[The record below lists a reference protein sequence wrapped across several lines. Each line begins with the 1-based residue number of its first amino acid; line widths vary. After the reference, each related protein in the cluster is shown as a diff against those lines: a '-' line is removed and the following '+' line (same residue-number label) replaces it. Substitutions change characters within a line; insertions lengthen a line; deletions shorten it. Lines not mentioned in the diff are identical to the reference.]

1 MCIRAVAGRMRLGLR
16 TKVQMRDPYQVLGVA
31 RSASAGEVKKA
42 FRRLA
47 KKHHPDQNKNDPK
60 AQAKFAEVNT
70 AYEILGDEK
79 KRAEF
84 DRGEIDA
91 EGKPRHPGFDGFPGG
106 FRRSGAGGPGQSE
119 HFEFHF
125 GGGNPFGRGGRAG
138 TTNIDPSDFLADLF
152 GGFGAGGAGARAQGR
167 TQPPPRGSDVAATVE
182 VPLGDAVK
190 GGRVVV
196 SLPTGKRLE
205 VAIPAGIEEGQQVRL
220 KGQGEPSILG
230 GPAGDAIITVHIGRH
245 PQLRVDGRDLRL
257 DLPITLYE
265 AVLGGKV
272 EAPTLEGHVELT
284 IPPHSNGG
292 RTLRLRGKGLPANA
306 GKPAGDLLVSL
317 RIVLPDGADPDIEA
331 LAQGL
336 RSEKPYDPR
345 KGG

>member
-1 MCIRAVAGRMRLGLR
+1 
-16 TKVQMRDPYQVLGVA
+16 MRDPYEVLGVA
-31 RSASAGEVKKA
+31 KSASAGEVKKA

-60 AQAKFAEVNT
+60 AQSKFAEVNT

-79 KRAEF
+79 KRAGF

-106 FRRSGAGGPGQSE
+106 FRRSGAGPGQGE

-125 GGGNPFGRGGRAG
+125 GGGNPFGRGGRAN

-152 GGFGAGGAGARAQGR
+152 GGLGGGTGARSQTRSSA
-167 TQPPPRGSDVAATVE
+167 PARGPDVAANVE
-182 VPLGDAVK
+182 VPLTDAVK
-190 GGRVVV
+190 GGRVLVG
-196 SLPTGKRLE
+196 LPNGKRLE
-205 VAIPAGIEEGQQVRL
+205 VAIPAGIEEGQQIRL
-220 KGQGEPSILG
+220 KGQGEPGALG
-230 GPAGDAIITVHIGRH
+230 GQPGDAIVTVHIGKH

-257 DLPITLYE
+257 DLPITLYD

-272 EAPTLEGHVELT
+272 EAPTLDGHVELT
-284 IPPHSNGG
+284 IPKQSNGG
-292 RTLRLRGKGLPANA
+292 RTLRLRGKGLPSGG

-317 RIVLPDGADPDIEA
+317 RVVLPDTDTELER
-331 LAQGL
+331 LAERL
-336 RSEKPYDPR
+336 RAEKPYDPR
-345 KGG
+345 KAS

>member
-1 MCIRAVAGRMRLGLR
+1 
-16 TKVQMRDPYQVLGVA
+16 MRDPYEVLGLA
-31 RSASAGEVKKA
+31 KSASAGEVKKA

-47 KKHHPDQNKNDPK
+47 KKHHPDQNKSDPK

-106 FRRSGAGGPGQSE
+106 FRRSGAGPGQSE

-125 GGGNPFGRGGRAG
+125 GGGNPFGRAGRAN
-138 TTNIDPSDFLADLF
+138 TTNIDPSDFLSDLF
-152 GGFGAGGAGARAQGR
+152 GGFGAGGVGGRSQARSSA
-167 TQPPPRGSDVAATVE
+167 PPRGSDIAATVE
-182 VPLGDAVK
+182 VPLVHAVK
-190 GGRVVV
+190 GGKVVV
-196 SLPTGKRLE
+196 SLPSGKRLE
-205 VAIPAGIEEGQQVRL
+205 VAVPAGIEEGKQIRL

-230 GPAGDAIITVHIGRH
+230 GQAGDAIVTVHIGKH

-257 DLPITLYE
+257 ELPITLYE

-272 EAPTLEGHVELT
+272 DAPTLDGHVELT
-284 IPPHSNGG
+284 VPRHSNGG
-292 RTLRLRGKGLPANA
+292 RTLRLRGKGLPASG

-317 RIVLPDGADPDIEA
+317 RIVLPDGADAELEA
-331 LAQGL
+331 VAQRL
-336 RSEKPYDPR
+336 RAEKPYDPR
-345 KGG
+345 KAG

>member
-1 MCIRAVAGRMRLGLR
+1 
-16 TKVQMRDPYQVLGVA
+16 MRDPYDVLGVA
-31 RSASAGEVKKA
+31 KSASAGEVKKA

-60 AQAKFAEVNT
+60 AQARFAEVNT

-91 EGKPRHPGFDGFPGG
+91 EGKPRHSGFDGFPGG
-106 FRRSGAGGPGQSE
+106 FRRSGGGSGPSE

-125 GGGNPFGRGGRAG
+125 GGGNPFGRAGRSNTAG
-138 TTNIDPSDFLADLF
+138 IDPADFLSDLF
-152 GGFGAGGAGARAQGR
+152 GSGFGGVGASTRAQPR
-167 TQPPPRGSDVAATVE
+167 TGEPPRGPDVAASVE
-182 VPLGDAVK
+182 VPLAVAVK

-196 SLPTGKRLE
+196 SLPSGKRLE
-205 VAIPAGIEEGQQVRL
+205 VAIAAGLEDGQQIRL
-220 KGQGEPSILG
+220 KGQGEPSISG
-230 GPAGDAIITVHIGRH
+230 GAAGDAIVTVYIGRH

-272 EAPTLEGHVELT
+272 EAPTLEGQVELT
-284 IPPHSNGG
+284 VPRHSNGG

-306 GKPAGDLLVSL
+306 GKPAGDLLVTL
-317 RIVLPDGADPDIEA
+317 RIVLPDGEDSELEA
-331 LAQGL
+331 LAERL
-336 RSEKPYDPR
+336 YRENPYNPR
-345 KGG
+345 KVG

>member
-1 MCIRAVAGRMRLGLR
+1 
-16 TKVQMRDPYQVLGVA
+16 MRDPYEVLGVA
-31 RSASAGEVKKA
+31 KSASAGEVKKA

-106 FRRSGAGGPGQSE
+106 FRRSGGGSGQSE

-125 GGGNPFGRGGRAG
+125 GGGGNPFGRGGRSNTAG
-138 TTNIDPSDFLADLF
+138 IDPSDFLADLF
-152 GGFGAGGAGARAQGR
+152 GGFGGAGAGARSQTRTAQP
-167 TQPPPRGSDVAATVE
+167 QRGSDVAATVE
-182 VPLGDAVK
+182 VPLIDAVR
-190 GGRVVV
+190 GGKVVV
-196 SLPTGKRLE
+196 SLPSGKRLE
-205 VAIPAGIEEGQQVRL
+205 VAIPPGIEEGQQIRL
-220 KGQGEPSILG
+220 KGQGEASVVG
-230 GPAGDAIITVHIGRH
+230 GPPGDAIVTVHIGKH

-284 IPPHSNGG
+284 IPKHSNGG
-292 RTLRLRGKGLPANA
+292 RTLRLRGKGLPAA
-306 GKPAGDLLVSL
+306 GGRPAGDLLVSL
-317 RIVLPDGADPDIEA
+317 RVVLPDGADADLER
-331 LAQGL
+331 LAERL
-336 RSEKPYDPR
+336 REQEPYDPR
-345 KGG
+345 KAG

>member
-1 MCIRAVAGRMRLGLR
+1 
-16 TKVQMRDPYQVLGVA
+16 MRDPYEVLGVA
-31 RSASAGEVKKA
+31 KSASAGEVKKA

-106 FRRSGAGGPGQSE
+106 FRRSSGGPGQAE

-125 GGGNPFGRGGRAG
+125 GGGNPFGRGGR
-138 TTNIDPSDFLADLF
+138 TRTSNIDPSDFLADLF
-152 GGFGAGGAGARAQGR
+152 GGFGGGAGAGAGTRSQGR
-167 TQPPPRGSDVAATVE
+167 AGAPPRGSDVATTVE
-182 VPLGDAVK
+182 VPLVDAVK
-190 GGRVVV
+190 GGKVVV
-196 SLPTGKRLE
+196 SLPSGKRLE
-205 VAIPAGIEEGQQVRL
+205 VAIPAGIEDGQQIRL

-230 GPAGDAIITVHIGRH
+230 GQPGDAIVTVHIGKH

-257 DLPITLYE
+257 DLPVTLYE
-265 AVLGGKV
+265 AVLGAKV
-272 EAPTLEGHVELT
+272 EAPTLDGNVELT

-292 RTLRLRGKGLPANA
+292 RTLRLRGKGLPAGG

-317 RIVLPDGADPDIEA
+317 RIVLPDHGGGGGGGGEIEK
-331 LAQGL
+331 LAQRL
-336 RSEKPYDPR
+336 RSEAPYDPR
-345 KGG
+345 KS

>member
-1 MCIRAVAGRMRLGLR
+1 
-16 TKVQMRDPYQVLGVA
+16 MRDPYEVLGVA
-31 RSASAGEVKKA
+31 KSASAGEVKKA

-106 FRRSGAGGPGQSE
+106 FRRSGAAPGQSE

-125 GGGNPFGRGGRAG
+125 GGGNPFGRGGRAN
-138 TTNIDPSDFLADLF
+138 TASIDPSDFLADLF
-152 GGFGAGGAGARAQGR
+152 GGFGGAGARSQTRSSA
-167 TQPPPRGSDVAATVE
+167 PSRGGDVAANVE
-182 VPLGDAVK
+182 VPLADAVK

-196 SLPTGKRLE
+196 SLPSGKRLE
-205 VAIPAGIEEGQQVRL
+205 VAIPAGMEEGQQIRL
-220 KGQGEPSILG
+220 KGQGEAGALG
-230 GPAGDAIITVHIGRH
+230 GQPGDAIVTVHIGKH

-284 IPPHSNGG
+284 IPKHSNGG
-292 RTLRLRGKGLPANA
+292 RTLRLRGKGLPAA
-306 GKPAGDLLVSL
+306 GGRPAGDLLVSL
-317 RIVLPDGADPDIEA
+317 RVVLPDGADADLER
-331 LAQGL
+331 LAERL
-336 RSEKPYDPR
+336 REQEPYDPR
-345 KGG
+345 KAG

>member
-1 MCIRAVAGRMRLGLR
+1 MCIRAVAGRTRLGLR
-16 TKVQMRDPYQVLGVA
+16 TKRKMRDPYEVLGVA
-31 RSASAGEVKKA
+31 KSASAGEVKKA

-106 FRRSGAGGPGQSE
+106 FRRSSGGPGQGE

-125 GGGNPFGRGGRAG
+125 GGPFGRGGR
-138 TTNIDPSDFLADLF
+138 TSTSNIDPSDFLADLF
-152 GGFGAGGAGARAQGR
+152 GGFGGGAGAGTRSQG
-167 TQPPPRGSDVAATVE
+167 PAPPRGSDVAATVE
-182 VPLGDAVK
+182 VPLVDAVK
-190 GGRVVV
+190 GGKVVV
-196 SLPTGKRLE
+196 SLPSGKRLE
-205 VAIPAGIEEGQQVRL
+205 VAIPAGIEDGQQIRL

-230 GPAGDAIITVHIGRH
+230 GQPGDAIVTVHIGKH

-257 DLPITLYE
+257 DLPVTLYE
-265 AVLGGKV
+265 AVLGAKV
-272 EAPTLEGHVELT
+272 EAPTLDGHVELT
-284 IPPHSNGG
+284 IPPRSNGG
-292 RTLRLRGKGLPANA
+292 RTLRLRGKGLPAGG

-317 RIVLPDGADPDIEA
+317 RIVLPDDGGGGGEIEK
-331 LAQGL
+331 LAQRL
-336 RSEKPYDPR
+336 RSEVPYDPR
-345 KGG
+345 KS

>member
-1 MCIRAVAGRMRLGLR
+1 
-16 TKVQMRDPYQVLGVA
+16 MRDPYEVLGVA
-31 RSASAGEVKKA
+31 KSASAGEVKKA

-79 KRAEF
+79 KRGEF

-91 EGKPRHPGFDGFPGG
+91 EGKPRHPGLDGFPGG
-106 FRRSGAGGPGQSE
+106 FRRSSGGPGQSE

-125 GGGNPFGRGGRAG
+125 GGGGGNPFGRGGRAG
-138 TTNIDPSDFLADLF
+138 AGIDPSDFLADLF
-152 GGFGAGGAGARAQGR
+152 GGLGGAGAGARSQTR
-167 TQPPPRGSDVAATVE
+167 TNAPPRGSDVAATVE
-182 VPLGDAVK
+182 VPLTDAVK

-196 SLPTGKRLE
+196 SLPSGKRLE
-205 VAIPAGIEEGQQVRL
+205 VAIPAGIEEGQQIRL
-220 KGQGEPSILG
+220 KGQGEPSSFG
-230 GPAGDAIITVHIGRH
+230 GQAGDAIVTLHIGKH

-272 EAPTLEGHVELT
+272 EAPTLDGNVELT
-284 IPPHSNGG
+284 IPRHSNGG
-292 RTLRLRGKGLPANA
+292 RTLRLRGKGLPAGG
-306 GKPAGDLLVSL
+306 GKPAGDLLVAL
-317 RIVLPDGADPDIEA
+317 RIVLPEGDTPELVA
-331 LAQGL
+331 LAERL
-336 RSEKPYDPR
+336 RNEKPYDPR
-345 KGG
+345 K

>member
-1 MCIRAVAGRMRLGLR
+1 
-16 TKVQMRDPYQVLGVA
+16 MRDPYDVLGVA
-31 RSASAGEVKKA
+31 KAASAGEVKKA

-106 FRRSGAGGPGQSE
+106 FRRGGGPGQAE

-125 GGGNPFGRGGRAG
+125 GGGNPFGRGGRG
-138 TTNIDPSDFLADLF
+138 NTSNIDPSDFLADLF
-152 GGFGAGGAGARAQGR
+152 GGLGGGAPGARSQTR
-167 TQPPPRGSDVAATVE
+167 TGAPPRGADVAANVE
-182 VPLGDAVK
+182 VRLVDAVK

-196 SLPTGKRLE
+196 GLPSGKRLE
-205 VAIPAGIEEGQQVRL
+205 VAIPAGIEEGQQIRL
-220 KGQGEPSILG
+220 KGQGEPSVIG
-230 GPAGDAIITVHIGRH
+230 GPAGDAIVTVHIGKH
-245 PQLRVDGRDLRL
+245 PQLRVEGRDLRL

-272 EAPTLEGHVELT
+272 EAQTLDGQVELT
-284 IPPHSNGG
+284 IPRHSNGG
-292 RTLRLRGKGLPANA
+292 RTLRLRGKGLPAGG

-317 RIVLPDGADPDIEA
+317 RIILPEGADPEIQA
-331 LAQGL
+331 LAERLQ
-336 RSEKPYDPR
+336 REKPYDPR
-345 KGG
+345 RPG

>member
-1 MCIRAVAGRMRLGLR
+1 
-16 TKVQMRDPYQVLGVA
+16 MRDPYEVLGVA

-91 EGKPRHPGFDGFPGG
+91 EGKPRHPAFDGSPGG
-106 FRRSGAGGPGQSE
+106 FRRSGGGPGQPE

-125 GGGNPFGRGGRAG
+125 GGGNPFGRGGRPG

-152 GGFGAGGAGARAQGR
+152 GGFGAGGAGARSQGR
-167 TQPPPRGSDVAATVE
+167 TQAPPRGSDSAATVE
-182 VPLGDAVK
+182 VPLVDAVK

-196 SLPTGKRLE
+196 SLPSGKRLE
-205 VAIPAGIEEGQQVRL
+205 VAIPAGIEEGQQIRL
-220 KGQGEPSILG
+220 KGQGEPSLLG
-230 GPAGDAIITVHIGRH
+230 GQAGDAIVTVHIGKH
-245 PQLRVDGRDLRL
+245 PQLRADGRDLRL
-257 DLPITLYE
+257 DLPITLYD

-272 EAPTLEGHVELT
+272 EAPTLDGHVELT
-284 IPPHSNGG
+284 IPRHSNGG
-292 RTLRLRGKGLPANA
+292 RTLRLRGKGLPAGG
-306 GKPAGDLLVSL
+306 GKPAGDLLISL
-317 RIVLPDGADPDIEA
+317 RIVLPEDADAELES
-331 LAQGL
+331 LAQRL

-345 KGG
+345 KAS

>member
-1 MCIRAVAGRMRLGLR
+1 
-16 TKVQMRDPYQVLGVA
+16 MRDPYDVLGVA
-31 RSASAGEVKKA
+31 KSASAGEVKKA

-106 FRRSGAGGPGQSE
+106 FRRSGGGAGQSE

-125 GGGNPFGRGGRAG
+125 GGGNPFGRGGRAN
-138 TTNIDPSDFLADLF
+138 TANIDPSDFLADLF
-152 GGFGAGGAGARAQGR
+152 GGLGGGAGARAQTRAGA
-167 TQPPPRGSDVAATVE
+167 TPRGSDVTVTTE
-182 VPLGDAVK
+182 VPLVDAVK

-196 SLPTGKRLE
+196 SLPSGKRLE
-205 VAIPAGIEEGQQVRL
+205 VAVPPGIEEGQQIRL
-220 KGQGEPSILG
+220 KGQGEPSLLG
-230 GPAGDAIITVHIGRH
+230 GQPGDAIVTVHIGKH

-272 EAPTLEGHVELT
+272 EAPTLEGHVEIT
-284 IPPHSNGG
+284 IPKHSSGG
-292 RTLRLRGKGLPANA
+292 RTLRLRGKGLPAA
-306 GKPAGDLLVSL
+306 GGKPAGDLLVNL
-317 RIVLPDGADPDIEA
+317 RIVLPEGGDAELET
-331 LAQGL
+331 LAARL

>member
-1 MCIRAVAGRMRLGLR
+1 
-16 TKVQMRDPYQVLGVA
+16 MRDPYEVLGVA
-31 RSASAGEVKKA
+31 KSASAGEVKKA

-60 AQAKFAEVNT
+60 AQAKFSEVNT

-106 FRRSGAGGPGQSE
+106 FRRGGGGPGQSE
-119 HFEFHF
+119 HFDFHF
-125 GGGNPFGRGGRAG
+125 GGGNPFSRGGRAG
-138 TTNIDPSDFLADLF
+138 AGIDPSDFLSDLF
-152 GGFGAGGAGARAQGR
+152 GGLGGAGAGAR
-167 TQPPPRGSDVAATVE
+167 TQTRSNASPRGADVAATVE
-182 VPLGDAVK
+182 VPLADAVK

-196 SLPTGKRLE
+196 SLPGGKRLE
-205 VAIPAGIEEGQQVRL
+205 VAVPAGLEEGQQIRL
-220 KGQGEPSILG
+220 KGQGEPGMFG
-230 GPAGDAIITVHIGRH
+230 GQAGDAIVTVHIGKH

-272 EAPTLEGHVELT
+272 AAPTLDGHVELT
-284 IPPHSNGG
+284 IPAHSNGG
-292 RTLRLRGKGLPANA
+292 RTLRLRGKGLPAGG

-317 RIVLPDGADPDIEA
+317 RIVLPDGDGPELEA
-331 LAQGL
+331 LAERL
-336 RSEKPYDPR
+336 RNEKPYDPR
-345 KGG
+345 K

>member
-1 MCIRAVAGRMRLGLR
+1 
-16 TKVQMRDPYQVLGVA
+16 MRDPYEVLGVA
-31 RSASAGEVKKA
+31 KSAGAGEVKKA

-84 DRGEIDA
+84 DRGELDA

-106 FRRSGAGGPGQSE
+106 FRRSGGGPSQSE
-119 HFEFHF
+119 HFEFRF
-125 GGGNPFGRGGRAG
+125 GGGNPFGRSGRTSTAG
-138 TTNIDPSDFLADLF
+138 IDPSDFLADLF
-152 GGFGAGGAGARAQGR
+152 GGFGAGGAGARSQAR
-167 TQPPPRGSDVAATVE
+167 TDAPPRGSDVAATVE
-182 VPLGDAVK
+182 VPLVDAVK

-196 SLPTGKRLE
+196 ALPSGKRLE
-205 VAIPAGIEEGQQVRL
+205 VAIPAGIEEGQQIRL
-220 KGQGEPSILG
+220 KGQGEPSAMG
-230 GPAGDAIITVHIGRH
+230 GPAGDAIVTVHVGKH

-257 DLPITLYE
+257 DLPITLDE
-265 AVLGGKV
+265 AVLGAKI
-272 EAPTLEGHVELT
+272 EAPTLDGHVELT
-284 IPPHSNGG
+284 IPRNSNGG
-292 RTLRLRGKGLPANA
+292 RTLRLRGKGLQASG

-317 RIVLPDGADPDIEA
+317 RIVLPEGGNPELQA
-331 LAQGL
+331 LAERL

-345 KGG
+345 KAG

>member
-1 MCIRAVAGRMRLGLR
+1 
-16 TKVQMRDPYQVLGVA
+16 MRDPYEVLGVA

-91 EGKPRHPGFDGFPGG
+91 EGKPRHPAFDGSPGG
-106 FRRSGAGGPGQSE
+106 FRRSGGGPGQPE

-125 GGGNPFGRGGRAG
+125 GGGNPFGRGGRPG

-152 GGFGAGGAGARAQGR
+152 GGFGAGGAAARSQGR
-167 TQPPPRGSDVAATVE
+167 TQAPPRGSDSAATVE
-182 VPLGDAVK
+182 VSLVDAVK

-196 SLPTGKRLE
+196 SLPSGKRLE
-205 VAIPAGIEEGQQVRL
+205 VAIPAGIEEGQQIRL
-220 KGQGEPSILG
+220 KGQGEPSLLG
-230 GPAGDAIITVHIGRH
+230 GQAGDAIVTVHIGKH
-245 PQLRVDGRDLRL
+245 PQLRADGRDLRL
-257 DLPITLYE
+257 DLPITLYD

-272 EAPTLEGHVELT
+272 EAPTLDGHVELT
-284 IPPHSNGG
+284 IPRHSNGG
-292 RTLRLRGKGLPANA
+292 RTLRLRGKGLPAGG
-306 GKPAGDLLVSL
+306 GKPAGDLLISL
-317 RIVLPDGADPDIEA
+317 RIVLPEDADAELES
-331 LAQGL
+331 LAQRL

-345 KGG
+345 KAS

>member
-1 MCIRAVAGRMRLGLR
+1 
-16 TKVQMRDPYQVLGVA
+16 MRDPYEVLGVA
-31 RSASAGEVKKA
+31 KSASAGEVKKA

-106 FRRSGAGGPGQSE
+106 FRRSSGGPGQSE

-125 GGGNPFGRGGRAG
+125 GGGNPFSRGRGSTAG
-138 TTNIDPSDFLADLF
+138 IDPSDFLSDLF
-152 GGFGAGGAGARAQGR
+152 GGAGAGARSQTR
-167 TQPPPRGSDVAATVE
+167 TTPPPRGSDAAATVE
-182 VPLGDAVK
+182 VPLADAMK
-190 GGRVVV
+190 GGKVVV
-196 SLPTGKRLE
+196 TLPSGKRLE
-205 VAIPAGIEEGQQVRL
+205 VAIPAGIEEGQQIRL
-220 KGQGEPSILG
+220 KGQGEASVFG
-230 GPAGDAIITVHIGRH
+230 GQAGDAIVTVHIAKH

-257 DLPITLYE
+257 DMPITLYE

-272 EAPTLEGHVELT
+272 EAPTLDGYVELT
-284 IPPHSNGG
+284 IPRHSNGG
-292 RTLRLRGKGLPANA
+292 RTLRLRGKGLPAGG

-317 RIVLPDGADPDIEA
+317 RIVLPEGADAELET
-331 LAQGL
+331 LAERL
-336 RSEKPYDPR
+336 RSTRPYDPR
-345 KGG
+345 KTA

>member
-1 MCIRAVAGRMRLGLR
+1 
-16 TKVQMRDPYQVLGVA
+16 MRDPYEVLGVA
-31 RSASAGEVKKA
+31 KSASAGEVKKA

-106 FRRSGAGGPGQSE
+106 FRRSGAGPGQSE

-125 GGGNPFGRGGRAG
+125 GGGNPFGRGGRAN
-138 TTNIDPSDFLADLF
+138 TANIDPSDFLADLF
-152 GGFGAGGAGARAQGR
+152 GGFGAGAAGARSQARSG
-167 TQPPPRGSDVAATVE
+167 TPPRGSDVAATVE
-182 VPLGDAVK
+182 VPLADAVR
-190 GGRVVV
+190 GGKVVV
-196 SLPTGKRLE
+196 RLPSGKRLE
-205 VAIPAGIEEGQQVRL
+205 VAIPAGIEEGQQIRL
-220 KGQGEPSILG
+220 KSQGEPSILG
-230 GPAGDAIITVHIGRH
+230 GPAGDAIVTVHIGKH

-272 EAPTLEGHVELT
+272 EAPTLNGQVELT
-284 IPPHSNGG
+284 IPPQSNGG
-292 RTLRLRGKGLPANA
+292 RTLRLRGKGLPAN
-306 GKPAGDLLVSL
+306 GGRPAGDLLVTL
-317 RIVLPDGADPDIEA
+317 RIVLPETTDAELES
-331 LAQGL
+331 LARRL
-336 RSEKPYDPR
+336 RSEHPYDPR

>member
-1 MCIRAVAGRMRLGLR
+1 
-16 TKVQMRDPYQVLGVA
+16 MRDPYEVLGVA
-31 RSASAGEVKKA
+31 KSASAGEVKKA

-106 FRRSGAGGPGQSE
+106 FRRSGAGPAQSE

-125 GGGNPFGRGGRAG
+125 GGGNPFGRGGRAN
-138 TTNIDPSDFLADLF
+138 TANIDPSDFLADLF
-152 GGFGAGGAGARAQGR
+152 GGFGAGGAGARSQARSG
-167 TQPPPRGSDVAATVE
+167 TPPRGSDIAATVE
-182 VPLGDAVK
+182 VPLADAVR
-190 GGRVVV
+190 GGKVVV
-196 SLPTGKRLE
+196 RLPSGKRLE
-205 VAIPAGIEEGQQVRL
+205 VAIPAGIEEGQQIRL

-230 GPAGDAIITVHIGRH
+230 GPAGDAIVTVHVGKH

-272 EAPTLEGHVELT
+272 EAPTLDGPVELT
-284 IPPHSNGG
+284 IPRHSNGG
-292 RTLRLRGKGLPANA
+292 RTLRLRGKGLAAN
-306 GKPAGDLLVSL
+306 GGRPAGDLLVTL
-317 RIVLPDGADPDIEA
+317 RIVLPEA
-331 LAQGL
+331 IDAELESLAQRL
-336 RSEKPYDPR
+336 RSEHPYDPR

>member
-1 MCIRAVAGRMRLGLR
+1 
-16 TKVQMRDPYQVLGVA
+16 LGVA
-31 RSASAGEVKKA
+31 KSASAGEVKKA

-60 AQAKFAEVNT
+60 AQGKFAEVNT

-106 FRRSGAGGPGQSE
+106 FRRSGAGPGQPE

-125 GGGNPFGRGGRAG
+125 GGGNPFGRGGRAN
-138 TTNIDPSDFLADLF
+138 TANIDPSDFLADLF
-152 GGFGAGGAGARAQGR
+152 GGFGAGAGARSQAR
-167 TQPPPRGSDVAATVE
+167 SSPPPRGADVVANVE
-182 VPLGDAVK
+182 VPLADAVK

-196 SLPTGKRLE
+196 GLPSGKRLE
-205 VAIPAGIEEGQQVRL
+205 VAIPAGIEEGQQIRL
-220 KGQGEPSILG
+220 KGQGEPGALG
-230 GPAGDAIITVHIGRH
+230 GQPGDAIVTVHIGKH
-245 PQLRVDGRDLRL
+245 PHLRVDGRDLRL

-272 EAPTLEGHVELT
+272 EAPTLDGNVELT
-284 IPPHSNGG
+284 IPKHSNGG
-292 RTLRLRGKGLPANA
+292 RTLRLRGKGLPAGG

-317 RIVLPDGADPDIEA
+317 RVVLPDGADGELDS
-331 LAQGL
+331 LAERL
-336 RSEKPYDPR
+336 RAEKPYDPR
-345 KGG
+345 KAS

>member
-1 MCIRAVAGRMRLGLR
+1 
-16 TKVQMRDPYQVLGVA
+16 MRDPYEVLGVA
-31 RSASAGEVKKA
+31 KSASAGEVKKA

-91 EGKPRHPGFDGFPGG
+91 EGKPRQPGFDGFPGG
-106 FRRSGAGGPGQSE
+106 FRRSGGAPGQSE

-125 GGGNPFGRGGRAG
+125 GGGNPFGRGGRSNTAG
-138 TTNIDPSDFLADLF
+138 IDPADFLSDLF
-152 GGFGAGGAGARAQGR
+152 GGGFGAGAGTRSQGR
-167 TQPPPRGSDVAATVE
+167 TQAAPRGSDIATTIE
-182 VPLGDAVK
+182 VPLVDAVK
-190 GGRVVV
+190 GGHVVV
-196 SLPTGKRLE
+196 SLPSGKRLE
-205 VAIPAGIEEGQQVRL
+205 VAIPAGIEEGQQIRL
-220 KGQGEPSILG
+220 KGQGEASIVG
-230 GPAGDAIITVHIGRH
+230 GQAGDAIVTVHVGKH

-257 DLPITLYE
+257 DLPVTLYE

-272 EAPTLEGHVELT
+272 DAPTLDGHVELT
-284 IPPHSNGG
+284 IPRHSNGG
-292 RTLRLRGKGLPANA
+292 RTLRLRGKGLPAGG

-317 RIVLPDGADPDIEA
+317 RIVLPDGADAELDA
-331 LAQGL
+331 LAERL
-336 RSEKPYDPR
+336 RSERPYDPR
-345 KGG
+345 KPAD

>member
-1 MCIRAVAGRMRLGLR
+1 MCVRAVRADAFGLEDK
-16 TKVQMRDPYQVLGVA
+16 TQMRDPYEILGVA
-31 RSASAGEVKKA
+31 KSASAGEVKKA

-60 AQAKFAEVNT
+60 AQAKFAEVNA

-84 DRGEIDA
+84 ERGEIDA

-106 FRRSGAGGPGQSE
+106 FRRNSGGPGQGE

-125 GGGNPFGRGGRAG
+125 GGGNPFGRGGGRGNTA
-138 TTNIDPSDFLADLF
+138 NIDPSDFLADLF
-152 GGFGAGGAGARAQGR
+152 GGLGGAGARAQPR
-167 TQPPPRGSDVAATVE
+167 TGAAPRGSDVAATVE
-182 VPLGDAVK
+182 VPLADAVK

-196 SLPTGKRLE
+196 SLPSGKRLD
-205 VAIPAGIEEGQQVRL
+205 VAIPAGIEEGQQIRL
-220 KGQGEPSILG
+220 KGQGEPSIVG
-230 GPAGDAIITVHIGRH
+230 GEAGDAIVTVRIGKH

-265 AVLGGKV
+265 AVLGAKV
-272 EAPTLEGHVELT
+272 EAPTLDGHVELT
-284 IPPHSNGG
+284 IPPKSNGG
-292 RTLRLRGKGLPANA
+292 RTLRLRGKGLPAGG
-306 GKPAGDLLVSL
+306 GKQAGDLLVSL
-317 RIVLPDGADPDIEA
+317 RIILPEGSNPELEA
-331 LAQGL
+331 LAQRL
-336 RSEKPYDPR
+336 RSDSPYDPR

>member
-1 MCIRAVAGRMRLGLR
+1 
-16 TKVQMRDPYQVLGVA
+16 MRDPYEVLGVA
-31 RSASAGEVKKA
+31 KSASAGEVKKA

-106 FRRSGAGGPGQSE
+106 FRRSGAAPGQSE

-125 GGGNPFGRGGRAG
+125 GGGNPFGRGGRAN
-138 TTNIDPSDFLADLF
+138 TASIDPSDFLADLF
-152 GGFGAGGAGARAQGR
+152 GGFGGGAGARSQTRSSA
-167 TQPPPRGSDVAATVE
+167 PSRGGDVAANVE
-182 VPLGDAVK
+182 VPLADAVK

-196 SLPTGKRLE
+196 SLPSGKRLE
-205 VAIPAGIEEGQQVRL
+205 VAIPAGMEEGQQIRL
-220 KGQGEPSILG
+220 KGQGEAGALG
-230 GPAGDAIITVHIGRH
+230 GQPGDAIVTVHIGKH

-284 IPPHSNGG
+284 IPKHSNGG
-292 RTLRLRGKGLPANA
+292 RTLRLRGKGLPAA
-306 GKPAGDLLVSL
+306 GGRPAGDLLVSL
-317 RIVLPDGADPDIEA
+317 RVVLPDGADADLER
-331 LAQGL
+331 LAERL
-336 RSEKPYDPR
+336 REQEPYDPR
-345 KGG
+345 KAG

>member
-1 MCIRAVAGRMRLGLR
+1 
-16 TKVQMRDPYQVLGVA
+16 MRDPYEVLGVA
-31 RSASAGEVKKA
+31 KSASAGEVKKA

-84 DRGEIDA
+84 DRGDIDA

-106 FRRSGAGGPGQSE
+106 FRRSGGGPGQSE
-119 HFEFHF
+119 HFEFHV
-125 GGGNPFGRGGRAG
+125 GGGNPFGRGGRAN

-152 GGFGAGGAGARAQGR
+152 GGFGGGAGAR
-167 TQPPPRGSDVAATVE
+167 TQSRAGATPRGSDVTVTAE
-182 VPLGDAVK
+182 VPLVDAVK

-196 SLPTGKRLE
+196 GLPSGKRLE
-205 VAIPAGIEEGQQVRL
+205 VAVPAGIEEGQQIRL
-220 KGQGEPSILG
+220 KGQGEPSLLG
-230 GPAGDAIITVHIGRH
+230 GQPGDAIVTVHIGKH

-272 EAPTLEGHVELT
+272 EAPTLDGHVEIT
-284 IPPHSNGG
+284 IPKHSNGG
-292 RTLRLRGKGLPANA
+292 RTLRLRGKGLPAGS
-306 GKPAGDLLVSL
+306 GKPAGDLLVNL
-317 RIVLPDGADPDIEA
+317 RIVLPEGGDAELET
-331 LAQGL
+331 LAVRL

-345 KGG
+345 KGS